1 MPEVILM
8 MIIGCLLVS
17 GAVISIRRFGGLNRR
32 STPLSEGGDTEKR
45 LKYLED
51 MMQVKNEEIMK
62 LKDEVRFLSG
72 LLTDGKESAE
82 DAEKI
87 KKLE

>member
-8 MIIGCLLVS
+8 LVIGCLLVS
-17 GAVISIRRFGGLNRR
+17 GAVISIRRFGTFDRR
-32 STPLSEGGDTEKR
+32 SKPLSEGGDTEKR

-51 MMQVKNEEIMK
+51 MMQVKNEEVMK

-72 LLTDGKESAE
+72 LLTDDKENAE
-82 DAEKI
+82 DVKKIEK
-87 KKLE
+87 

>member
-1 MPEVILM
+1 MPEILLM
-8 MIIGCLLVS
+8 MVIGSLLVS
-17 GAVISIRRFGGLNRR
+17 GIIVTVRRFGTFDRR
-32 STPLSEGGDTEKR
+32 PKPLSGGTDIEKR
-45 LKYLED
+45 LQYLED

-72 LLTDGKESAE
+72 LLTDGTESAG

-87 KKLE
+87 EK